1 VDFWWV
7 FAGLMG
13 LVKSVMALLRRERER
28 ERERKRER
36 ESLHR
41 SEDVEAKRE
50 SDDVTLFGDDIVH
63 RFEDVLERERYGNCN
78 PNYQPHWLIGTIVVC
93 RRL

>member
-1 VDFWWV
+1 
-7 FAGLMG
+7 MG
-13 LVKSVMALLRRERER
+13 LVKSVMALLRRERE
-28 ERERKRER
+28 RER

-50 SDDVTLFGDDIVH
+50 SDDVALFGDDIVH
-63 RFEDVLERERYGNCN
+63 KSEDVLERERYGNCN